1 MINDINNTNVEVN
14 NIESKYT
21 WLIAKVNEN
30 GRYDNIE
37 LHERRS
43 DMNKRNIILSNNH
56 TSVTPG

>member
-21 WLIAKVNEN
+21 WLIAKVNKN

-37 LHERRS
+37 LYERRS